1 MLLFPRENFILILFT
16 FKITRSPLHFGVAG
30 LRKKAMKNL
39 YQRLPKGYKAIGEK
53 KRQLEGVRRG
63 GGENPLEFLLLL
75 NTPTLKA
82 AQPPPPPRGLGSA
95 NEKAKPGPHHR
106 NDFPVAFLQACC
118 FIIAEVDI
126 YFQ

>member
-1 MLLFPRENFILILFT
+1 MLFFPRE
-16 FKITRSPLHFGVAG
+16 KIFNSLYLQNYTIPIAFWGGRVEEGSNEKPPPAASKRLQSN
-30 LRKKAMKNL
+30 RK
-39 YQRLPKGYKAIGEK
+39 K
-53 KRQLEGVRRG
+53 KRQLEGVRSG